1 MPRAKKKTTGLGQS
15 LIRHRFN
22 RPQGYENTLEARQA
36 DPGYD
41 DFAGARPPGLE
52 SVIERN
58 DLDELMAMADL
69 AGRDFA
75 AERGATQVVIK
86 NEEGGPSARE
96 LEQQRLAEEELN
108 RASLKIPRR
117 PPWHAEMPV
126 EELERNERAAFLEWR
141 RGLARLE
148 ENEKLVITPFEKN
161 LDIWRQL
168 WRVVERSDLVVT
180 VVDARNPLFY
190 RCEDLEDFVHEV
202 SPHKR
207 TMLLLN
213 KADLLPDVVRRSWAR
228 YLKSQNIAFLFWS
241 AKRAT
246 SILEGK
252 IALEELGSVNVEE
265 EIRVWGRDELLSRVE
280 AEAEAVVAKRE
291 AAGGAE
297 STAARGGGEK
307 HQGGVHAG
315 HRKQEGDP
323 SEGAAHAPRVVVG
336 FVGYPNVGKSS
347 TINALVG
354 EKKTGVTSTPG
365 KTKHFQT
372 LLLRDHPRLM
382 LCDCPGLV
390 FPSFSASKSEMVAAG
405 VLPIDRLTDNR
416 SPVQIVAERVPRALL
431 EEALGIT
438 LPAPAEHEAPD
449 RAPTAAELLRSFCRS
464 RGYVGA
470 SGLPDETKAARM
482 LLKDYVDGKLLHC
495 ALPPGELASDR
506 PRGVAPV
513 AMVRVGGGA
522 IIGSERFD
530 AEEGE

>member
-1 MPRAKKKTTGLGQS
+1 
-15 LIRHRFN
+15 
-22 RPQGYENTLEARQA
+22 
-36 DPGYD
+36 
-41 DFAGARPPGLE
+41 
-52 SVIERN
+52 
-58 DLDELMAMADL
+58 
-69 AGRDFA
+69 
-75 AERGATQVVIK
+75 
-86 NEEGGPSARE
+86 
-96 LEQQRLAEEELN
+96 
-108 RASLKIPRR
+108 
-117 PPWHAEMPV
+117 
-126 EELERNERAAFLEWR
+126 
-141 RGLARLE
+141 
-148 ENEKLVITPFEKN
+148 
-161 LDIWRQL
+161 
-168 WRVVERSDLVVT
+168 
-180 VVDARNPLFY
+180 
-190 RCEDLEDFVHEV
+190 
-202 SPHKR
+202 
-207 TMLLLN
+207 MLLLN
-213 KADLLPDVVRRSWAR
+213 KADLLPDTVRRSWAR

-252 IALEELGSVNVEE
+252 EEPGSATVEE

-291 AAGGAE
+291 AAERGE
-297 STAARGGGEK
+297 SSAARVDGEK
-307 HQGGVHAG
+307 HHGGGHAG
-315 HRKQEGDP
+315 HKKHEGDR
-323 SEGAAHAPRVVVG
+323 SGEGAAHAPRVVVG

-438 LPAPAEHEAPD
+438 LPSPAEHEVPD
-449 RAPTAAELLRSFCRS
+449 RAPTAAELLRAFCRS

-495 ALPPGELASDR
+495 ALPPGELALDR

-513 AMVRVGGGA
+513 AMVRVGGGVV
-522 IIGSERFD
+522 IGSERFD
-530 AEEGE
+530 VEEGEESSEYETESEGDEDGPEAGGVDDEKEESEVAPPRGESSNRGVEDAAGSSSNAEGGKQPGAAGGGHGVASSRGGGDDSDVLSSITGVTSAAGSQRHRNRANAKPDYKMKRKASRVKDRSWRAFQVDNDTDGMPIVRGMAKPVSHGAAAKASVAEQARKDLDLLRSS